1 MLFMKTV
8 TVLNVKRRILIVTTA
23 IFMIVN
29 LKNLIMMFVII
40 GFNFMLK
47 MIVRPLFDVMIEGMQ
62 IVRMMNVSW
71 IKKLRKLRDQRFKDS

>member
-8 TVLNVKRRILIVTTA
+8 TVLSVKRRILIVITA
-23 IFMIVN
+23 ITMIVN
-29 LKNLIMMFVII
+29 LTNLVMMFVII

-47 MIVRPLFDVMIEGMQ
+47 MMFRPLFDVMIEGMQ

-71 IKKLRKLRDQRFKDS
+71 IKKLRKL